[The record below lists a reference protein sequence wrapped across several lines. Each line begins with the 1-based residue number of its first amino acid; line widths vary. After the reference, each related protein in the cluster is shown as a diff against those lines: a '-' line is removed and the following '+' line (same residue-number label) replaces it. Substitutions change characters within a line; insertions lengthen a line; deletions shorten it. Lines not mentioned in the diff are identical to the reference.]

1 MALSNRDL
9 EIVMR
14 APLFRAMG
22 PKITQRMIGGRQ
34 PKPYARG
41 ERVFEQGEPANRF
54 FCVVE
59 GWAKLYRLREGGE
72 EVIVAIVAAGET
84 FAEAVM
90 FRGGRYPVNC
100 EAATPSRLLK
110 IDVANLRREVM
121 EEPQLAFDM
130 LAAASIRLRELVDEV
145 EQLKARSA
153 PQRIADFLV
162 KQANTTSGPVR
173 ITLPYEKALIASR
186 LGIQAESFSRALG
199 KLAQVGVAVDR
210 DSVAID
216 DVANSPPSRT
226 GARPSAAGLS
236 FSGRRRQSVA
246 RRLGSVDRDLDVD
259 FEGRESAGAVH
270 RHLELLGVDLDVTR
284 DGLEQLLAQ
293 DRHEIAGP
301 KRGALMGEQDLQPLA
316 RDRRAATRLEEVEK
330 AHAALRPNRRLKKV
344 FRSSSA
350 GTMTGGARD
359 SPVSRLAASR

>member
-41 ERVFEQGEPANRF
+41 ERVFEQGEPANGF

-72 EVIVAIVAAGET
+72 EVIVSIVAVGET

-130 LAAASIRLRELVDEV
+130 LAAASIRLRELVDEI
-145 EQLKARSA
+145 EQRKARSA

-162 KQANTTSGPVR
+162 KETNTTSGPVR

-186 LGIQAESFSRALG
+186 LGNPAGELFAGARQARASRRRRRPRQRG
-199 KLAQVGVAVDR
+199 DR
-210 DSVAID
+210 RRRETL
-216 DVANSPPSRT
+216 PPSRT
-226 GARPSAAGLS
+226 GGRPSAADLS

-259 FEGRESAGAVH
+259 FERRDSAGAVH
-270 RHLELLGVDLDVTR
+270 RDRELLGVDLDVAS
-284 DGLEQLLAQ
+284 DGGEQIVAQ
-293 DRHEIAGP
+293 DRDEIAGP
-301 KRGALMGEQDLQPLA
+301 KRDALMCEQDLQSLA
-316 RDRRAATRLEEVEK
+316 CDRRRLP
-330 AHAALRPNRRLKKV
+330 RDLKKLK
-344 FRSSSA
+344 
-350 GTMTGGARD
+350 
-359 SPVSRLAASR
+359 RLMPPSGRTSG